1 FPPPPSSSTALA
13 PPPGCSPPSLSPTA
27 MSSSEP
33 RPRPA
38 ASFSGDLPED
48 ALYEVLLRIPAKEL
62 CRLRAVCPAWR
73 ALTSDPPFVAAHMS
87 RHRTA
92 APLLA
97 IAYRDD
103 SEVNGV
109 AISDLSGNVVRRIPV
124 TGYEIV
130 MVNQSG
136 DAVRRISSKDEHDS
150 IRVVRSRLDLVCFH
164 WNVYSRTFW
173 VLNPVTGATLDLPMG
188 HSKELEHE
196 LEVQGRKWGC
206 HVEWCAFGKV
216 SSTREYKALRIC
228 SIRDRQVCE
237 VITFDDTNHGSW
249 RRKQDPP
256 SRICTGLQMRCVV
269 VDEVVYFLMDFH
281 YTYFETGVIAIEP
294 GSIASFNLEKEE
306 WGVLPGPEQVKR
318 FVQENKKY
326 SYSQLELQLSLAE
339 LNGCLVVVH
348 NIHKVSMDLWFLT
361 DFEKGIWVKKYS
373 LPSHVARLFWYPFLM
388 LDDGRIFF
396 SGMDGLEG
404 LLTGGKEGEGFLQ
417 SYDPRNDTYADELEL
432 RDPRSIGIYTGSV
445 LSL

>member
-1 FPPPPSSSTALA
+1 
-13 PPPGCSPPSLSPTA
+13 
-27 MSSSEP
+27 MSSSEL

-38 ASFSGDLPED
+38 TSFSGDLPED

-92 APLLA
+92 PPLLA

-281 YTYFETGVIAIEP
+281 YTYFETGVIAIVP

-361 DFEKGIWVKKYS
+361 DFEKGLWVKKYS